1 MAGMSKESHGWLVEN
16 GWLVVL
22 GAFVVCGALAFFCH
36 YHPDCPVCQFL
47 DAYN

>member
-22 GAFVVCGALAFFCH
+22 GAFVVCGVLVFFCFH
-36 YHPDCPVCQFL
+36 HPDCPVCQFL